1 MGTVANQLRN
11 LASAIGV
18 NQVSHS
24 PALAIGGTDGQGRDL
39 EVAEIAVPLT
49 FRGLTTED
57 LPACA
62 WWGSPLFLTGV
73 AEVMTGDRDVEYL
86 AACPPSGLPI
96 AAGGIDFGKLP
107 GAGVLWQLGVHGAL
121 QSCGIG
127 TLLIGAAEDQDPR
140 ARPGPGRAKC
150 RGVQPARPRAVRP
163 PGVRRL
169 RTRTRLLGTAGTGR
183 DRSAWTQTVCTLM
196 RKELR

>member
-1 MGTVANQLRN
+1 VAQ
-11 LASAIGV
+11 I
-18 NQVSHS
+18 
-24 PALAIGGTDGQGRDL
+24 T
-39 EVAEIAVPLT
+39 VPLT
-49 FRGLTTED
+49 FRGLTTAD

-62 WWGSPLFLTGV
+62 WWGPPLFLTGV

-86 AACPPSGLPI
+86 AACPPSSLPI

-127 TLLIGAAEDQDPR
+127 TLLIGAAEDRIRERGLDRAELTVEESNPR
-140 ARPGPGRAKC
+140 ARALYDRLGYIAYGRE
-150 RGVQPARPRAVRP
+150 PASWEQQAPD
-163 PGVRRL
+163 
-169 RTRTRLLGTAGTGR
+169 GTV
-183 DRSAWTQTVCTLM
+183 SLYQTVCTLM